1 MKWQVSLHFVFLRLY
16 NFSSISKNV
25 PELILE
31 SVVDILM
38 FLVQTNELYL
48 YVMLGWEDI
57 RGRIW
62 SWRGRIDE
70 AEFSLKV
77 DRSSFEML

>member
-1 MKWQVSLHFVFLRLY
+1 MKWQVSLHFVFLRLD

-31 SVVDILM
+31 SVVHKLM
-38 FLVQTNELYL
+38 FLAKTNELYL
-48 YVMLGWEDI
+48 YVMLRWEGVE
-57 RGRIW
+57 GRIW
-62 SWRGRIDE
+62 SWDGRIDE
-70 AEFSLKV
+70 AEFYLKA